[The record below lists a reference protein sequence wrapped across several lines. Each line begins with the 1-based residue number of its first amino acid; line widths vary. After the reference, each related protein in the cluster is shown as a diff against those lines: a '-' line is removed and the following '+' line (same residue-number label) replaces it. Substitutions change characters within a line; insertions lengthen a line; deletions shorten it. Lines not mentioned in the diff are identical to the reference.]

1 LNKSTVTGQIL
12 IDRRTRFVIT
22 AITAAVLF
30 LASSCAA
37 PTNNEPIITSLEPE
51 AQQVVPLDSIE
62 LVCTASDPDGDELS
76 YIWSASAGE
85 VDGVGDTVTWVA
97 PASEGS
103 YGVSVLVT
111 DGHGGQGTDSVTI
124 AVRTNNP
131 PIIASLTADAGWT
144 MPSGNLQVTCSA
156 SDPDEDELTYDW
168 SASGGDISGT
178 GASVAWG
185 APQMTGTYDLTV
197 VVTDGYG
204 GSATKMLSL
213 SVLTG
218 EPPTIEALLVTAEH
232 CYLKT
237 TPLGYLVGKEQEYHV
252 ECIVADTNVELFYEW
267 SCTGGETSEISQDGS
282 IIIWI
287 APDEHVYV
295 TVTVTVSDIAGNRVD
310 EGVFLEVV
318 NCSYCTFGC

>member
-1 LNKSTVTGQIL
+1 MNKSTVTGQIL

-30 LASSCAA
+30 LSSSCAA

-51 AQQVVPLDSIE
+51 AQQVVPLGSIE

-178 GASVAWG
+178 GPVVSWT
-185 APQMTGTYDLTV
+185 APHGVGTYEISV
-197 VVTDGYG
+197 VVEDGYG
-204 GSATKMLSL
+204 GSATKTLSL

-218 EPPTIEALLVTAEH
+218 EPPVIEALIVTAEH
-232 CYLKT
+232 CYLKPT
-237 TPLGYLVGKEQEYHV
+237 DLGYLVGKEQEYHF
-252 ECIVADTNVELFYEW
+252 ECVVADTSAELFYEW
-267 SCTGGETSEISQDGS
+267 SCTGGEISDTSQDGS
-282 IIIWI
+282 IVAWT

-295 TVTVTVSDIAGNRVD
+295 TVTVTVSDIAGNTAS
-310 EGVFLEVV
+310 EGVFVEVV
-318 NCSYCTFGC
+318 DCSYCTFGC